1 MPATRTPMR
10 KIREILRRKWECELS
25 HRQIA
30 ESCQVA
36 RPTVTEYIERATA
49 VGLSWPLP
57 AELDETSLERL
68 LVPPRSVQPTT
79 PRPMPNWPTGHE
91 ELQRKGVTLFLLWH
105 EDKATHPT
113 GYGYTWFCTQDQAW
127 AQKLDLVM
135 RHDQRAGEKL
145 FVD

>member
-1 MPATRTPMR
+1 
-10 KIREILRRKWECELS
+10 
-25 HRQIA
+25 
-30 ESCQVA
+30 
-36 RPTVTEYIERATA
+36 
-49 VGLSWPLP
+49 
-57 AELDETSLERL
+57 
-68 LVPPRSVQPTT
+68 
-79 PRPMPNWPTGHE
+79 MPNWPTGHE

-135 RHDQRAGEKL
+135 RHDHRAGEKL